1 MYTCMF
7 VCVRV
12 CLCVYVY
19 VCVCTCMFVCVRVC
33 LCMYVYSSLAE
44 PAALDC
50 IPATQ
55 MIQCRSDL
63 VFQTRCGNIQCCM
76 YRWALYGMM

>member
-1 MYTCMF
+1 MKCIPVRSGPPGFNEGHACMF
-7 VCVRV
+7 VCIHV
-12 CLCVYVY
+12 C
-19 VCVCTCMFVCVRVC
+19 
-33 LCMYVYSSLAE
+33 VYSSLAK

-63 VFQTRCGNIQCCM
+63 VFQTMCGNIIQCCM
-76 YRWALYGMM
+76 YRWPLYGMM